1 MIKKLRS
8 SLKNLN
14 GRGESSML
22 NFVLEMSENCRI
34 QKANFNN
41 GKDQRTFAGE
51 KGRGLLKM
59 ADRVFNGNDLNG
71 ISQNV
76 RKKFQEDK
84 ENNGPKN
91 KTNQKSNSDLEKNL
105 TIKTF
110 FQTKE
115 LKNSITPSEKIL
127 DHLPK
132 TKNIEFYDEYN
143 KKNVKMV
150 QYEEKDFKFTKSKI
164 LPSVKWMKI
173 DNDVMTDDE
182 QLIDTTKM
190 MRDNL
195 KEAIKQIQNEKD
207 YLNKNLSRKIKFANG
222 KSK

>member
-59 ADRVFNGNDLNG
+59 ADKVFNGHDLKG
-71 ISQNV
+71 ISHNA
-76 RKKFQEDK
+76 KTKFLEDK
-84 ENNGPKN
+84 ENDKPQNKIYQKN
-91 KTNQKSNSDLEKNL
+91 NSKFEKNL
-105 TIKTF
+105 SIKSF

-115 LKNSITPSEKIL
+115 LKNCITSSSTIL
-127 DHLPK
+127 NHFPK
-132 TKNIEFYDEYN
+132 SKKIEFYDEYN
-143 KKNVKMV
+143 KKNVKMI
-150 QYEEKDFKFTKSKI
+150 QFDEKDFKFTKSKI
-164 LPSVKWMKI
+164 LPSVKWMKV

-182 QLIDTTKM
+182 QLNDTTKM

-195 KEAIKQIQNEKD
+195 KEAIKLIQNDKD
-207 YLNKNLSRKIKFANG
+207 YLSKNLSRKIKFENG